1 MSQVAA
7 SNAFAYVAVRPTG
20 GKRYGVRSARSVGAL
35 AESLRTENQLLL
47 QYWKLP
53 GWAAK
58 ESQLSIKDH
67 VALNEQIAGLL
78 SRGVPLVEAL
88 DVIAQTVRPA
98 TRPRMVRIREMVA
111 GGTSFSDACRAVG
124 GFDIVT
130 IAVYKAAERSGDLA
144 GAGRQLAETAR
155 RTAKIQG
162 KAGTLMIYPIIV
174 LSISFIVGILMV
186 TFVVPMIG
194 EGLANADVKLPGYTQ
209 VMVATGN
216 WIQENST
223 YVMLGIAVLVAALL
237 VVKDPLLAAGLGVMR
252 RAPLIRQV
260 VLAQEAARFF
270 SVMAAMTRT
279 GVPFADALSV
289 ANQAVNHPVLRRQ
302 LERLRSR
309 LVEGGLLRSLIDEV
323 TELPVATRRLLI
335 AAERGGDMESAFNTL
350 ATDMTDEVERRSERL
365 IQFMQPAVVV
375 VMFLVIGSLLVSI
388 LLPLM
393 TLTNNMGR

>member
-20 GKRYGVRSARSVGAL
+20 GKRYGVRSARSVSAL

-58 ESQLSIKDH
+58 ESQLGIKDH

-98 TRPRMVRIREMVA
+98 TRPRMLRIREMVA

-124 GFDIVT
+124 GFDVVT

-162 KAGTLMIYPIIV
+162 KAGTLMIYPVIV
-174 LSISFIVGILMV
+174 LSISLIVGILMV

-194 EGLANADVKLPGYTQ
+194 EGLANADVKLPAYTEA
-209 VMVATGN
+209 MVATGN

-223 YVMLGIAVLVAALL
+223 YVMLGIAVVVALLL
-237 VVKDPLLAAGLGVMR
+237 VVKNQLIAASLGVMR

-375 VMFLVIGSLLVSI
+375 VMFLVIGSLLISI
-388 LLPLM
+388 LMPLM

>member
-1 MSQVAA
+1 MSQLAA

-20 GKRYGVRSARSVGAL
+20 GKRFGVRSARNVGAL

-47 QYWKLP
+47 SYWRLP

-58 ESQLSIKDH
+58 EQQLGIKDH
-67 VALNEQIAGLL
+67 VAINEQISNLL

-98 TRPRMVRIREMVA
+98 TRPRMLRIRELVA
-111 GGTSFSDACRAVG
+111 GGASFSDACRAVG

-155 RTAKIQG
+155 RSAKIQG

-174 LSISFIVGILMV
+174 LSISFLVAILMI

-194 EGLANADVKLPGYTQ
+194 EGLANADIKLPGYTQ
-209 VMVATGN
+209 AMVAFGLWVQGHATM
-216 WIQENST
+216 
-223 YVMLGIAVLVAALL
+223 VMIGIAVAVAALL
-237 VVKDPLLAAGLGVMR
+237 VVKNALLAGFQTLMR
-252 RAPLIRQV
+252 RAPLISQV

-279 GVPFADALSV
+279 GVPFADALAV
-289 ANQAVNHPVLRRQ
+289 GNQAVTHPKLRRQ
-302 LERLRSR
+302 LERLRTR
-309 LVEGGLLRSLIDEV
+309 LVEGGLLRTLIDEV
-323 TELPVATRRLLI
+323 NELPLATRRLLI
-335 AAERGGDMESAFNTL
+335 AAERGGDMESAFSTL
-350 ATDMTDEVERRSERL
+350 AGDMTDEVERRSERL
-365 IQFMQPAVVV
+365 ISFMQPAVVI
-375 VMFLVIGSLLVSI
+375 VMFVVIGSLLMSI
-388 LLPLM
+388 LMPMM